1 VAIDQV
7 WWLQQVRLRLLAC
20 RLVTSIHLNR
30 IARLI
35 SGSESL
41 NDRHG
46 PKTNREGQMTGVD
59 TYRVATPIIGRHLS
73 PMIHLQNQ
81 ASPGAQTLIDLADQT
96 KNPKTRALP
105 STASSKPT
113 RTRRQLG
120 LIGGASFSGYGKYSK
135 NRVQN
140 ELSTR

>member
-1 VAIDQV
+1 MAIDQV

-59 TYRVATPIIGRHLS
+59 TYRVATPNHRSAPVPDDS
-73 PMIHLQNQ
+73 PAEPGVARCSNADRPGGPDEKSKESSPPSP
-81 ASPGAQTLIDLADQT
+81 ASA
-96 KNPKTRALP
+96 
-105 STASSKPT
+105 KPT
-113 RTRRQLG
+113 RTRREIG
-120 LIGGASFSGYGKYSK
+120 LIVAAFFSGYGKYRK
-135 NRVQN
+135 NRVRN
-140 ELSTR
+140 ELSTK

>member
-96 KNPKTRALP
+96 KNPKNRALHP
-105 STASSKPT
+105 QP
-113 RTRRQLG
+113 RQSPREPAARL
-120 LIGGASFSGYGKYSK
+120 A
-135 NRVQN
+135 
-140 ELSTR
+140 